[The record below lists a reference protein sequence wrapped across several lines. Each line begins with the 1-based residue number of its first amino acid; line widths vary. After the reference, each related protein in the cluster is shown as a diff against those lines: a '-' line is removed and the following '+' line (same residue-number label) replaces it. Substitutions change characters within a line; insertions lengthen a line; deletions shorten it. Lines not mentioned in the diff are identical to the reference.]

1 MSRLKFLKRL
11 NTLYIFKRIPKTET
25 TYNNAK
31 AICEATSGSLV
42 RVDELK
48 HLDWKTI
55 QNSIKFPIF
64 RLDALKGTWNN
75 ISIFAITQE
84 MIL

>member
-11 NTLYIFKRIPKTET
+11 NTLYTFKRIPKTET

-64 RLDALKGTWNN
+64 RLDALKG
-75 ISIFAITQE
+75 
-84 MIL
+84 MK